1 MCLICLEF
9 DKNTMSVKEARRAL
23 GEMVAKVGTRHARE
37 VEEKLDAAE
46 AIAAASS
53 PAPGGAPSP

>member
-9 DKNTMSVKEARRAL
+9 DKNTMSLKEARRAL
-23 GEMVAKVGTRHARE
+23 GEMVEKVGPRHARE

-46 AIAAASS
+46 ALAGASS
-53 PAPGGAPSP
+53 PPGPPTPTP